1 MRLAKYGQLDWS
13 FEPGYPLIDRII
25 LYEQKMEIITGKV
38 AADQI
43 TAFSYQIAGI
53 KPDLLVTFLYG
64 LKRHPPEGE
73 SF

>member
-1 MRLAKYGQLDWS
+1 
-13 FEPGYPLIDRII
+13 
-25 LYEQKMEIITGKV
+25 MEIITGKV

-53 KPDLLVTFLYG
+53 KPDFLVTFLYG